1 MKIRCAFKPE
11 KGMTIAEVVI
21 SLAIMTIMA
30 AGIMGSFSYG
40 FLVMQLVRENQRAT
54 QIMLERAETVRL
66 YNWDQVNSNGF
77 IPAVTYEKYDP
88 QAPSDAQGIDYK
100 CTLTVTNFPY
110 STSYSDNLRSFII
123 KLQWTGA
130 GNITRTRSLTT
141 LVAKDGMQNYVY

>member
-1 MKIRCAFKPE
+1 MKIQSANKSV

-21 SLAIMTIMA
+21 SLAILSIMA

-40 FLVMQLVRENQRAT
+40 FLVMRLVRENQRAT
-54 QIMLERAETVRL
+54 QIMLERAETIRL

-77 IPAVTYEKYDP
+77 IPTITYEKYDP
-88 QAPSDAQGIDYK
+88 QAPSGSQGITYK

-130 GNITRTRSLTT
+130 GDVTRTRSLTT